1 MVSYDEFG
9 LFHEN
14 AAEYDLPF
22 EGPPRVRRETVPLPS
37 GLSLSALRWGDG
49 DPELVLVHGG
59 AQNAH
64 TWDTVALA
72 LDRPLLAIDL
82 PGHGHSDHRPAHDYT
97 PTSMAADVA
106 VVIES
111 LAPLAQAV
119 IGMSLGGMTSIC
131 LAADHPHLVRR
142 LGVVDVTPGTDHAKA
157 EPIITFVDGPEE
169 FDSFQAILERTVEFN
184 PGRSETSLRRGILH
198 NAKELPDGRWTW
210 RYDRMRDWKVSGA
223 AAPSFEDLWDKVDQ
237 VQVPITLWQ
246 GGAWS
251 VISDDD
257 VAEWM
262 RRRPDTVHIVVDGA
276 GHSIQGDKPLEM
288 AALIEELLER

>member
-1 MVSYDEFG
+1 MSAYDEFG

-22 EGPPRVRRETVPLPS
+22 AGPPTVCRETVPLPS
-37 GLSLSALRWGDG
+37 GLNLSALRWGDG

-72 LDRPLLAIDL
+72 LERPLLAIDL

-97 PTSMAADVA
+97 PTSMAADLAVA
-106 VVIES
+106 IDA
-111 LAPLAQAV
+111 LAPNAQAV
-119 IGMSLGGMTSIC
+119 VGMSLGGMTSIC
-131 LAADHPHLVRR
+131 LAADHPNLVRR

-169 FDSFQAILERTVEFN
+169 FDSFRAILDRTVEFN

-223 AAPSFEDLWDKVDQ
+223 DAPSFDDLWDKVDL
-237 VQVPITLWQ
+237 VRVPITLWQ
-246 GGAWS
+246 GGKWS
-251 VISDDD
+251 VIGDED

-262 RRRPDTVHIVVDGA
+262 RRRPDTTHIVVDGA

-288 AALIEELLER
+288 AALIEDLLER